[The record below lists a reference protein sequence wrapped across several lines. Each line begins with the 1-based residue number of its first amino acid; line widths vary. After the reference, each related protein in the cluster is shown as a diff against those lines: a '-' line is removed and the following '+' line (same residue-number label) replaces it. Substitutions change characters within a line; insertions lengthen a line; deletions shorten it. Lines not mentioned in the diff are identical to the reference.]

1 MQETT
6 NYQLKK
12 IELPDSPPDITVLNP
27 NWDTIDTNLKKL
39 SDEKAPKESPTFT
52 GTVLV
57 PDITAGDDS
66 QKSANTAFV
75 KAAIDNVTTDYQKA
89 IDARLYVA
97 TTEPTNKN
105 TKTVWADISAGAD
118 TSNNLTTILKRWN
131 GSVWQRIVLK
141 AENIIDFESA
151 VKTILY
157 KIADILQ
164 ITWSI
169 QQNGFFSFGPYLG
182 GLILQWGWQTT
193 TTADRSIYFPITF
206 PHNAFT
212 AHLQHVDGTGQYNIH
227 DSAYQVLVNK
237 VIVLSPSSDNDT
249 QIFLAIGK

>member
-182 GLILQWGWQTT
+182 GLILQWGIAIENGTVFFPLAMMSPYSVNITVNSTSQVYSTIR
-193 TTADRSIYFPITF
+193 DIYITGF
-206 PHNAFT
+206 VWFAGSNT
-212 AHLQHVDGTGQYNIH
+212 
-227 DSAYQVLVNK
+227 
-237 VIVLSPSSDNDT
+237 SPNGCW
-249 QIFLAIGK
+249 IACGK

>member
-1 MQETT
+1 MQTTT

-12 IELPDSPPDITVLNP
+12 IELPDSPPDITVLND
-27 NWDTIDTNLKKL
+27 NWDIIDTNLKKL
-39 SDEKAPKESPTFT
+39 SDDKAPKASPTFT

-57 PDITAGDDS
+57 PDIAAGDDS

-118 TSNNLTTILKRWN
+118 TDNNLTTVLKRWS

-164 ITWSI
+164 ITWSGGG
-169 QQNGFFSFGPYLG
+169 NGFFSFGPYLG
-182 GLILQWGWQTT
+182 GFILQWGNANNTT
-193 TTADRSIYFPITF
+193 YDNFVFTLPITF
-206 PHNAFT
+206 NAVLIGIAT
-212 AHLQHVDGTGQYNIH
+212 YHGADKPQSKNLVVNISTNAITFFR
-227 DSAYQVLVNK
+227 DLRWGVF
-237 VIVLSPSSDNDT
+237 
-249 QIFLAIGK
+249 FLMLGK